1 MRRRPKPSLPGLT
14 RQSIFFRKKMDARGA
29 SAFTRVFDALLP
41 AHDGLRTDAPLFF
54 GRRQFIALLGA
65 ATAAWPRA
73 ARAQQGAKV
82 ARIGYLV
89 AFSLE
94 SPEGRPMVDA
104 FWQGLR
110 ERGYVEGQNIVI
122 EYRSADS
129 RIERFPQ
136 LANEL
141 ASLNLDLILANN
153 TPAARAV
160 QRTTSTIPIV
170 VPVMGDPVADGLVAS
185 LARPGGNITGLTF
198 LGPELASKR
207 LGLLKQALPNA
218 SRVGALWH
226 PGAYGERTTREMLQ
240 GTEAAARTLAVELQ
254 LVEVRGPDEFE
265 RAFSAI
271 TGNRADALLVLP
283 SAMFFNEGKQ
293 IVDLAMKHRL
303 PSMSMAR
310 ELAKVD
316 GLMAYGASLTDL
328 QRRGATYV
336 DKILKGAKPADLPVE
351 QPTKFEFVL
360 NLKTAKALGLT
371 IAESFQL
378 LADEVIE

>member
-1 MRRRPKPSLPGLT
+1 
-14 RQSIFFRKKMDARGA
+14 
-29 SAFTRVFDALLP
+29 
-41 AHDGLRTDAPLFF
+41 
-54 GRRQFIALLGA
+54 
-65 ATAAWPRA
+65 
-73 ARAQQGAKV
+73 
-82 ARIGYLV
+82 
-89 AFSLE
+89 
-94 SPEGRPMVDA
+94 MVDA

>member
-1 MRRRPKPSLPGLT
+1 MRRRE
-14 RQSIFFRKKMDARGA
+14 
-29 SAFTRVFDALLP
+29 
-41 AHDGLRTDAPLFF
+41 
-54 GRRQFIALLGA
+54 FITLIGA
-65 ATAAWPRA
+65 AAAWPLP

-89 AFSLE
+89 TASLE
-94 SPEGRPMVDA
+94 SPEGRAMADA
-104 FWQGLR
+104 FRLGLR

-122 EYRSADS
+122 EYRSADG

-141 ASLNLDLILANN
+141 VSLSLDLIVAPN
-153 TPAARAV
+153 TPAARAA
-160 QRTTSTIPIV
+160 QRVTTTIPIV

-240 GTEAAARTLAVELQ
+240 ATEAAARTLAVELQ
-254 LVEVRGPDEFE
+254 LVEVREVDEFE

-271 TGNRADALLVLP
+271 TGNHADALLVLP
-283 SAMFFNEGKQ
+283 SPMFFSEGKQ

-303 PSMSMAR
+303 PSISMAR
-310 ELAKVD
+310 ELAEVG

-328 QRRGATYV
+328 QRRAATYV

-351 QPTKFEFVL
+351 QPTKFEFVI

>member
-1 MRRRPKPSLPGLT
+1 M
-14 RQSIFFRKKMDARGA
+14 A
-29 SAFTRVFDALLP
+29 
-41 AHDGLRTDAPLFF
+41 
-54 GRRQFIALLGA
+54 
-65 ATAAWPRA
+65 
-73 ARAQQGAKV
+73 
-82 ARIGYLV
+82 
-89 AFSLE
+89 
-94 SPEGRPMVDA
+94 DA
-104 FWQGLR
+104 FRLGLR

-122 EYRSADS
+122 EYRSADG

-141 ASLNLDLILANN
+141 VSLSLDLIVAPN
-153 TPAARAV
+153 TPAARAA
-160 QRTTSTIPIV
+160 QRVTTTIPIV

-240 GTEAAARTLAVELQ
+240 ATEAAARTLAVELQ
-254 LVEVRGPDEFE
+254 LVEVRGVDEFD
-265 RAFSAI
+265 RAFSAM
-271 TGNRADALLVLP
+271 TGNHADALLVLP
-283 SAMFFNEGKQ
+283 SPMFFSEGKQ

-303 PSMSMAR
+303 PSISMAR
-310 ELAKVD
+310 ELAEVG

-328 QRRGATYV
+328 QRRAATYV

-351 QPTKFEFVL
+351 QPTKFEFVI